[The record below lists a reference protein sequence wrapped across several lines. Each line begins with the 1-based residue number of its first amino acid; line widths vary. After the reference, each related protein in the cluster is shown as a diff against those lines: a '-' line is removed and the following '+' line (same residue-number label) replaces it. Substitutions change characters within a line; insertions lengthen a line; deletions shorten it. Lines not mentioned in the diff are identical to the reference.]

1 MVKQAFSKSRTRVP
15 YIVVWIFLILISVWM
30 YINEGRYLHLL
41 TVQFSSVGEEFSVSV
56 LAGEERVTA
65 FTKEDNVELK
75 LFRAQIGQRELVSV
89 NGNYVKANS
98 EAQTELV
105 FLYDDDN
112 KEGNWTFTETQG
124 AVQFYY
130 SKTDMEHAGRPLYLL
145 VPLIF
150 GLSFVGPQ
158 MLMGRKDGK
167 RVRGILRE
175 IGQTA
180 EGLEALTAGER
191 WLKRYWKNWERDKNL
206 FGIALTAGSLMML
219 HGLWNSKAILNPY
232 PQFRLWM
239 LLAVVI
245 VLGLYLRQIQFVKE
259 NIRILIKE
267 NRPMTAAA
275 VFLTEVSYGGQVRLR
290 RRILIHNAAAGL
302 CHAGLYDLALET
314 EELCALEEESAFWE
328 YLHGNLKFTC
338 LYRLGRWTEARQEG
352 ERLKELLRNNP
363 RIAKRKD
370 AQQVVFSMKISA
382 AIMEQDEKKAQA
394 YLELYREM
402 VKDDY
407 YLLGTVL
414 WEAEFY
420 ARNGDENRAQ
430 ELYDYLLRFSP
441 ENAVVRIAQ
450 SHGVCTYTEPKHL
463 WKRTFS
469 DRLVSGLM
477 ATVAGM
483 FMMVVLVL
491 CVAETPHFRQRDSGK
506 TGRES
511 IIRDTITEQETV
523 APPQE
528 SITPPQGTV
537 EQPGENT
544 GMMPETADMEIEKT
558 SGIISTEWFSFELPA
573 DWENLAVVDIQEDG
587 GVLVY
592 ERRSYDM
599 MGGGEL
605 FGIIMLQDGQYV
617 NMPDYSI
624 WGYDGETVYVMWQP
638 TDVTFYLE
646 DADIQK
652 TYHQM
657 NQQME
662 NIRETFRIHS
672 DGARYDGSEFVFPN
686 SNACYLEE
694 SCLWNLSEEKLR
706 IARNEIYA
714 RHGRRFN
721 DKVLQNYFD
730 HCSWYEGTLAP
741 SDFSEELL
749 NEYER
754 ANILLMQQY
763 DEHQ

>member
-15 YIVVWIFLILISVWM
+15 YIVVWIFLISVWM

-65 FTKEDNVELK
+65 FTREDNTELEQ
-75 LFRAQIGQRELVSV
+75 FRAQIGQRELVSV
-89 NGNYVKANS
+89 NGNYVKENS
-98 EAQTELV
+98 EAQTELI

-124 AVQFYY
+124 AVRFYY
-130 SKTDMEHAGRPLYLL
+130 SKTDTEHIGRFLYLFA
-145 VPLIF
+145 PLIF
-150 GLSFVGPQ
+150 GLSFIGPQ

-180 EGLEALTAGER
+180 ERLEALTAGER

-259 NIRILIKE
+259 DIRILIKE
-267 NRPMTAAA
+267 NRSMTAAA
-275 VFLTEVSYGGQVRLR
+275 AFLTEVSCGGQVRLR

-314 EELCALEEESAFWE
+314 EELCASEKESAFWE
-328 YLHGNLKFTC
+328 YLHRNLKFTC

-352 ERLKELLRNNP
+352 DSLKEILQNNP
-363 RIAKRKD
+363 RIMKRK
-370 AQQVVFSMKISA
+370 AVGQVVLSMKISA
-382 AIMEQDEKKAQA
+382 VIMEQDEKKVQA
-394 YLELYREM
+394 HLELYREM

-407 YLLGTVL
+407 YLLGAVL

-450 SHGVCTYTEPKHL
+450 SHGVCTYTEPKQL

-491 CVAETPHFRQRDSGK
+491 CVAETPHFRQRDSEK
-506 TGRES
+506 NGRES
-511 IIRDTITEQETV
+511 VIRDTIKEQETV
-523 APPQE
+523 
-528 SITPPQGTV
+528 
-537 EQPGENT
+537 EQSDENT

-558 SGIISTEWFSFELPA
+558 SGIISTERFSFELPA
-573 DWENLAVVDIQEDG
+573 DWENLAVVDIQE
-587 GVLVY
+587 
-592 ERRSYDM
+592 
-599 MGGGEL
+599 
-605 FGIIMLQDGQYV
+605 
-617 NMPDYSI
+617 
-624 WGYDGETVYVMWQP
+624 
-638 TDVTFYLE
+638 
-646 DADIQK
+646 
-652 TYHQM
+652 
-657 NQQME
+657 
-662 NIRETFRIHS
+662 TFRIHS
-672 DGARYDGSEFVFPN
+672 DGARYDGNEFVFPN

-694 SCLWNLSEEKLR
+694 SCLWNLSKEKLR

-721 DKVLQNYFD
+721 DEVLQNYFD

-763 DEHQ
+763 DEE

>member
-1 MVKQAFSKSRTRVP
+1 MVKQAFPKSRTRVP
-15 YIVVWIFLILISVWM
+15 YIMVWIFLFIISVWL
-30 YINEGRYLHLL
+30 YINEGQYLHLL
-41 TVQFSSVGEEFSVSV
+41 TVQFSPAGEEFNVSV
-56 LAGEERVTA
+56 LAGEKRVTA
-65 FTKEDNVELK
+65 FTREDNVELER
-75 LFRAQIGQRELVSV
+75 FRAQIGKREFSSV
-89 NGNYVKANS
+89 NGIYAKENS
-98 EAQTELV
+98 EAQTELI

-150 GLSFVGPQ
+150 GLSFIGPQ
-158 MLMGRKDGK
+158 VFIGRKAGK
-167 RVRGILRE
+167 LVRGILQE

-180 EGLEALTAGER
+180 EGKEALTAGEH
-191 WLKRYWKNWERDKNL
+191 WLERYWKNWERDKNL

-219 HGLWNSKAILNPY
+219 HGLWNSKAVLNPY
-232 PQFRLWM
+232 PQLRLW
-239 LLAVVI
+239 LILAVVI
-245 VLGLYLRQIQFVKE
+245 ALGLYLRQIQFVKE
-259 NIRILIKE
+259 DIRILIKE

-275 VFLTEVSYGGQVRLR
+275 AFLTEVSCGGQIR
-290 RRILIHNAAAGL
+290 RRRKILLHNAAVGL
-302 CHAGLYDLALET
+302 CHAGLYDMALKT
-314 EELCALEEESAFWE
+314 EELCTLEKESVFWK

-338 LYRLGRWTEARQEG
+338 LYWLGRWTEARQEG
-352 ERLKELLRNNP
+352 ERLKELLRKNP
-363 RIAKRKD
+363 RIAERKD
-370 AQQVVFSMKISA
+370 VQQVVFSMKISA

-414 WEAEFY
+414 WEAELY
-420 ARNGDENRAQ
+420 AGNGDENRAQ

-441 ENAVVRIAQ
+441 ENGVVRIAQ
-450 SHGVCTYTEPKHL
+450 SHGVCTYTEPRQL

-477 ATVAGM
+477 ATVAGL

-491 CVAETPHFRQRDSGK
+491 CLAETPYFSQRGAGK
-506 TGRES
+506 TGKES
-511 IIRDTITEQETV
+511 TLGDTITEQKKMTR
-523 APPQE
+523 PQE
-528 SITPPQGTV
+528 SIMIPQETMV
-537 EQPGENT
+537 QTSENT
-544 GMMPETADMEIEKT
+544 EMMPERPAVELQETD
-558 SGIISTEWFSFELPA
+558 GIISTEQFSFELPA
-573 DWENLAVVDIQEDG
+573 DWENLVVVDIQEDG
-587 GVLVY
+587 SVLVY
-592 ERRSYDM
+592 ERRSYEM

-605 FGIIMLQDGQYV
+605 FGIIMLQDGGYV
-617 NMPDYSI
+617 NMPDYNI
-624 WGYDGETVYVMWQP
+624 WGYDDEMVYIMWRP
-638 TDVTFYLE
+638 TDVTFYTE
-646 DADIQK
+646 DEDIQR
-652 TYHQM
+652 TYNQM
-657 NQQME
+657 NQQLE
-662 NIRETFRIHS
+662 QVRKTFRIHS
-672 DGARYDGSEFVFPN
+672 DGARYDGNEFVFPN

-694 SCLWNLSEEKLR
+694 SCLWNLPDEKLR

-721 DKVLQNYFD
+721 DEVLQNYFD
-730 HCSWYEGTLAP
+730 KCSWYEGTLEP

-763 DEHQ
+763 SED